1 MDSTF
6 IREMPES
13 AMAANRRIKEVDGGA
28 RETPLDYADVFSERT
43 GATFLLKGEHLQRTG
58 SFKMR
63 GAMNKLLCLTRQ
75 QREQGIIAASSG
87 NHGIATTQA
96 SRVAGLEA
104 TIYLPETVSPK
115 KHAKMKR
122 LGANTVLVPGN
133 GLEAEVVG
141 RATAKRDGKTFVS
154 PYSDP
159 DVIAGQATIGLELAE
174 QCPDLDA
181 VYVALGGGGL
191 VAGVGGYLK
200 ARLPTVDV
208 IACSP
213 ENAPA
218 MYLCLKKGEIYD
230 TPETDTLSDGTAGG
244 IEQGA
249 ITFEMCQ
256 QVIDRHVLVSEAE
269 IAGAMCHMAA
279 NESFIIEG
287 AAGVA
292 LAAGLKDAG
301 DYRGKNIA
309 VVVCGRNIALD
320 TFRAVLAQGA

>member
-1 MDSTF
+1 MNSKF

-13 AMAANRRIKEVDGGA
+13 AMAANRRIKDVDGGA
-28 RETPLDYADVFSERT
+28 RETPLDYSDVFSVRT
-43 GATFLLKGEHLQRTG
+43 AATFLLKGEHLQRTG
-58 SFKMR
+58 SFKMG

-75 QREQGIIAASSG
+75 QREQGIVAASSG

-96 SRVAGLEA
+96 ARVAGLEA
-104 TIYLPETVSPK
+104 TIYLPESVSPK

-122 LGANTVLVPGN
+122 LGAKTVLVPGN

-141 RATAKRDGKTFVS
+141 RAAAERDGKVFVS

-174 QCPDLDA
+174 QCPDLAA
-181 VYVALGGGGL
+181 VYLALGGGGL

-200 ARLPTVDV
+200 AHPPNADI

-218 MYLCLKKGEIYD
+218 MYLCLEKGEIYN
-230 TPETDTLSDGTAGG
+230 TPETDTLSDGTAGV

-249 ITFEMCQ
+249 ITFEICQ

-269 IAGAMCHMAA
+269 IAGAMGDMATH
-279 NESFIIEG
+279 EGFIIEG

-292 LAAGLKDAG
+292 LAAGLKDAEN
-301 DYRGKNIA
+301 YRGKNIA

-320 TFRAVLAQGA
+320 AFRAVLDQGA